1 MAGTG
6 RHLFNTSISSDP
18 HILVWH
24 PPSAPSSPSPI
35 FLSIIIK
42 LLCKIFTPVF
52 THSRCHPNG
61 CPRLLLYHMLG
72 MAEGLLIILGTLKP
86 VLQPSLWRSKYT
98 FFFCISSAWSSQ
110 SLSPS
115 LPPIWWTSFHMP
127 NFHLFSAKKTHFSS
141 AFPSTY
147 APLPE
152 LPSPANN
159 AAVNCQAQVQ
169 SQIQLFFLLDWF
181 KVSNWS
187 PAQHSASQWSWSG
200 FLFHSLGLS
209 YKRLL

>member
-1 MAGTG
+1 M
-6 RHLFNTSISSDP
+6 
-18 HILVWH
+18 V
-24 PPSAPSSPSPI
+24 
-35 FLSIIIK
+35 
-42 LLCKIFTPVF
+42 V
-52 THSRCHPNG
+52 
-61 CPRLLLYHMLG
+61 LG
-72 MAEGLLIILGTLKP
+72 
-86 VLQPSLWRSKYT
+86 
-98 FFFCISSAWSSQ
+98 FFFITCSEWPRVFSSSWALWSQ
-110 SLSPS
+110 SCS
-115 LPPIWWTSFHMP
+115 LHFDDQ
-127 NFHLFSAKKTHFSS
+127 NTHFSS
-141 AFPSTY
+141 AFLLPEVPSLLVPVCLQFDELLFICPIFIYFPPKRPIFPSTY